1 MQKVTLSTDLK
12 SGFFW
17 TQMMLSIIQN
27 PHLNIHKELDQFSCP
42 DIFIFD
48 IFSEIKQMF
57 GIEKRFNSL
66 CIFKCG
72 FYMID
77 NII

>member
-27 PHLNIHKELDQFSCP
+27 PHLIMLKKLRPFFRPKHFLDFTKNVKN
-42 DIFIFD
+42 
-48 IFSEIKQMF
+48 ENV
-57 GIEKRFNSL
+57 GT
-66 CIFKCG
+66 
-72 FYMID
+72 
-77 NII
+77 